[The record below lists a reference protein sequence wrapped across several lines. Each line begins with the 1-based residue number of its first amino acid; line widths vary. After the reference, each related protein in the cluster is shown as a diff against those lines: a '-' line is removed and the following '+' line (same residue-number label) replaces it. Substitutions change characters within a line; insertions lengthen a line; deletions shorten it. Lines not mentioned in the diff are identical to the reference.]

1 MKATHITVI
10 TCLAIGLLT
19 PCLYAAGLDESLAA
33 LAKYKDGQSTVA
45 VKAVEKAAYL
55 ASNDA
60 KAKAAMAA
68 KLITLIESNSAT
80 IESKNLTCQLLPLI
94 ADNAAVKPLVAMLS
108 DPKTAT
114 AARGALHRLTGPQ
127 AAKALRDAMA
137 KATGSAKVGFIN
149 SIGARQDA
157 QAAAALKALL
167 TDKDADIAS
176 AATAALGEIGNAE
189 AVAAL
194 TDSKLKPTGAL
205 LDALLQCAE
214 TDATSATNV
223 YKRLSASSDDNWKW
237 AGLTGLAKSSPADAL
252 APLSAILNGPETKQH
267 SRALSLIATLPGE
280 KVTEAMIARMATC
293 PNSGQIL
300 FLGALAQRGD
310 QGAADAVAEFLNDK
324 DADVKSAA
332 INAIGKLGGA
342 KHIAALAK
350 IASAENNSA
359 ARASLTSL
367 PGKDVDAA
375 LIKGISAGAPAIRT
389 ELIAASAARGVKDAA
404 SPMLAAVKDSDPA
417 VRKAACKG
425 LAQLAGKTELPK
437 IVALLTSASDSA
449 NQQGLS
455 QAILAAGRRID
466 DNPTVSKAILVGL
479 KNANGEPAAAL
490 LKTVAY
496 FGGSEALPAVLQR
509 VDSKD
514 TIVSEAAIR
523 SLTNWPDAE
532 ACGPLLKIIS
542 DTKNAKHRI
551 LAMRGYFRLAPLA
564 TDPAGALA
572 QIRKLV
578 KTPADKRMM
587 LSALGA
593 AGSTEALDMSISMLS
608 DADVKSEAAL
618 AAIAIGGQLASTQ
631 KAAVLAAMK
640 KVRATNPSKS
650 ILAKIDAVEALTK
663 RRRGRSGP
671 ARKSYDKKV
680 VEARKKQLA
689 TAAPKSC
696 KMVLY
701 LDCGVEKSAGAASGP
716 KIAQLNGGSWVWPG
730 TGHTPAGT
738 VAYDGNGVGFTLSGL
753 DTKKQYAI
761 GFSWWDPDENGR
773 VQSAWVAPQGG
784 KDSQLLKATKLT
796 SGKASEQVIGIPKAI
811 SAKGQ
816 VKLTFKRES
825 QSNVVVGEVWLFE
838 AGAGAEIKTPKITS
852 IAKAPATAAT
862 PAATLPKALPVIMP
876 APKDESKTNVL
887 IVTGVDY
894 PGHKWK
900 QTAPVIA
907 AFLAK
912 DKRLEIRTV
921 ADPHQLSSPTL
932 HKYDVIVVHF
942 MNWKVPAPNKTA
954 RENFSKFIEN
964 GGGMVMVHFACG
976 AWQDW
981 PGFVKI
987 AGRVYNPKFRG
998 HDRRGLFTVQ
1008 IVDKNHEITKGMKDF
1023 ETFDELYT
1031 CLDGTTPIDILAHA
1045 KSKVDKKNHPMGFV
1059 LQFGKGRVFHS
1070 PLGHDVRAFEAPG
1083 VQELFRRGTAW
1094 AGKLKPA
1101 K

>member
-1 MKATHITVI
+1 M
-10 TCLAIGLLT
+10 
-19 PCLYAAGLDESLAA
+19 
-33 LAKYKDGQSTVA
+33 
-45 VKAVEKAAYL
+45 
-55 ASNDA
+55 
-60 KAKAAMAA
+60 
-68 KLITLIESNSAT
+68 
-80 IESKNLTCQLLPLI
+80 
-94 ADNAAVKPLVAMLS
+94 
-108 DPKTAT
+108 
-114 AARGALHRLTGPQ
+114 
-127 AAKALRDAMA
+127 
-137 KATGSAKVGFIN
+137 
-149 SIGARQDA
+149 
-157 QAAAALKALL
+157 
-167 TDKDADIAS
+167 
-176 AATAALGEIGNAE
+176 
-189 AVAAL
+189 
-194 TDSKLKPTGAL
+194 
-205 LDALLQCAE
+205 
-214 TDATSATNV
+214 
-223 YKRLSASSDDNWKW
+223 
-237 AGLTGLAKSSPADAL
+237 
-252 APLSAILNGPETKQH
+252 
-267 SRALSLIATLPGE
+267 
-280 KVTEAMIARMATC
+280 
-293 PNSGQIL
+293 
-300 FLGALAQRGD
+300 
-310 QGAADAVAEFLNDK
+310 
-324 DADVKSAA
+324 
-332 INAIGKLGGA
+332 
-342 KHIAALAK
+342 
-350 IASAENNSA
+350 
-359 ARASLTSL
+359 
-367 PGKDVDAA
+367 
-375 LIKGISAGAPAIRT
+375 
-389 ELIAASAARGVKDAA
+389 
-404 SPMLAAVKDSDPA
+404 
-417 VRKAACKG
+417 
-425 LAQLAGKTELPK
+425 AQLAGKTELPK

-838 AGAGAEIKTPKITS
+838 AGAVGICHPDL
-852 IAKAPATAAT
+852 ATAGGLMETKKIGDLAQEYGV
-862 PAATLPKALPVIMP
+862 AMALHM
-876 APKDESKTNVL
+876 A
-887 IVTGVDY
+887 G
-894 PGHKWK
+894 
-900 QTAPVIA
+900 
-907 AFLAK
+907 
-912 DKRLEIRTV
+912 
-921 ADPHQLSSPTL
+921 SP
-932 HKYDVIVVHF
+932 I
-942 MNWKVPAPNKTA
+942 
-954 RENFSKFIEN
+954 
-964 GGGMVMVHFACG
+964 
-976 AWQDW
+976 
-981 PGFVKI
+981 
-987 AGRVYNPKFRG
+987 
-998 HDRRGLFTVQ
+998 
-1008 IVDKNHEITKGMKDF
+1008 
-1023 ETFDELYT
+1023 
-1031 CLDGTTPIDILAHA
+1031 
-1045 KSKVDKKNHPMGFV
+1045 
-1059 LQFGKGRVFHS
+1059 
-1070 PLGHDVRAFEAPG
+1070 
-1083 VQELFRRGTAW
+1083 
-1094 AGKLKPA
+1094 
-1101 K
+1101 